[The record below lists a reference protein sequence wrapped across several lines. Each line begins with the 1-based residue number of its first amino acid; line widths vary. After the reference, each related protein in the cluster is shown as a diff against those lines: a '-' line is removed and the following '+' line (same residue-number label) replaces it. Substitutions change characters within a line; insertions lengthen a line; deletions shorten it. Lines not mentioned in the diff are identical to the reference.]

1 MPINS
6 ISFFVFFII
15 FFTVYY
21 LPFIQKTVNRQN
33 MILLIGSLLFYAYAD
48 MEMLFLFIVFIGGFW
63 YIGKFIGNIEDKKR
77 KNIWTAVGC
86 ITGIGILLYFK
97 YLNFFIESFSVL
109 LSAIGFKNNWGTL
122 QIALPIGISFFVFKL
137 LAYIIDIRRGNILPE
152 KNFVKF
158 AAYISYFPGILSG
171 PIDRPKSFLGQLS
184 ISRLFDYELAVQ
196 GCRQILWGLFKKMVV
211 ADNISSVI
219 STDIHSL
226 PGSTLFIFAIFYS
239 IQIYADF
246 SGYSDMAIGV
256 GKILNLKSMNNFS
269 MPYFSRNLAEF
280 WKKWH
285 ISLTSW
291 FTEYLYFALGGS
303 RCVKW
308 RHLTNIMIVFLVSGL
323 WHGSNWNYVLWGGFH
338 GLLMVLLVLMHSV
351 RYRNIIAENRIFP
364 SFKEC
369 GQLLST
375 FILAT
380 FGWILFRYENFNDLA
395 IVFSSIFSSS
405 IIEYPSG
412 SVLLW
417 FPAIFT
423 VIMFLVEWFGR
434 YGEDFSFMNSIRPR
448 YIRQIVYMLLLLLIL
463 YYQGI
468 STDFIYF
475 KF

>member
-1 MPINS
+1 
-6 ISFFVFFII
+6 
-15 FFTVYY
+15 
-21 LPFIQKTVNRQN
+21 

-48 MEMLFLFIVFIGGFW
+48 MEMLFLFIVSIWGFW
-63 YIGKFIGNIEDKKR
+63 YIGKFIGNIEDKK
-77 KNIWTAVGC
+77 KKSILTAVGC

-137 LAYIIDIRRGNILPE
+137 LAYIIDIRRGNIIPE
-152 KNFVKF
+152 KNIVKF

-171 PIDRPKSFLGQLS
+171 PIDRPKSFLRQLS
-184 ISRLFDYELAVQ
+184 ISRQFDYDLAVQ

-219 STDIHSL
+219 SSDIQSL

-239 IQIYADF
+239 VQIYADF

-338 GLLMVLLVLMHSV
+338 GFLMVLLVLGHSV
-351 RYRNIIAENRIFP
+351 KYRTIISENRFFP
-364 SFKEC
+364 SAKDC
-369 GQLLST
+369 GQMFFT
-375 FILAT
+375 FIVAT
-380 FGWILFRYENFNDLA
+380 IGWILFRYENFNDLGF
-395 IVFSSIFSSS
+395 VLSSIFSSS
-405 IIEYPSG
+405 IIAYPSG

-417 FPAIFT
+417 YPALFT

-434 YGEDFSFMNSIRPR
+434 YEDDYSFMNLIRSHYLR
-448 YIRQIVYMLLLLLIL
+448 MIVYILLLLLIV
-463 YYQGI
+463 YYQGV
-468 STDFIYF
+468 SSDFIYF